1 VYVQYPDALHELN
14 RAMHSTGSNGTYRH
28 AGRYSHPGEALVLA
42 AIGAAGLD
50 PIEALRAE

>member
-1 VYVQYPDALHELN
+1 
-14 RAMHSTGSNGTYRH
+14 MHSTGSNGTYRH